1 MDMNRDKIVE
11 KINHLMAV
19 ASDKA
24 SSENEIISATL
35 AIQRLMAKYDI
46 SSSDVADTD
55 DTKREIIEKRFVTG
69 KGNKW
74 KYTLANI
81 VARNFCCKMYFLGK
95 DEVVFLGYED
105 HANVAVEVFEFL
117 FKTGNKFANRE
128 YVRARNNGRSTYY
141 VKNTYLNGF
150 LTGIKRHLEEQC
162 TALALVVSKEVEE
175 AYAEITKGT
184 RTIKSNFTI
193 TRNEDIYNAGVRDG
207 SNAITSK
214 RLAYV

>member
-1 MDMNRDKIVE
+1 MGMSREKIME

-24 SSENEIISATL
+24 SAENEVISATL
-35 AIQRLMAKYDI
+35 AIQRLMAKYNLTSDDMV
-46 SSSDVADTD
+46 SSDEN
-55 DTKREIIEKRFVTG
+55 KRDIIERRFVTG

-81 VARNFCCKMYFLGK
+81 VARNFCCKTYFCGK
-95 DEVVFLGYED
+95 DEVVFFGYED
-105 HANVAVEVFEFL
+105 HADVAVEVFEFL

-128 YVRARNNGRSTYY
+128 YVRARNNGRSTHY

-175 AYAEITKGT
+175 AYSERVTGT

-193 TRNEDIYNAGVRDG
+193 TRDADIYNAGVRDG